1 MSAPKRYGLCC
12 AGNLCKVSQSPW
24 VMFDHRCMSCN
35 QYLHAICGEIN
46 ADDKTSCPACVG
58 RKVTEA
64 MGQGSSSLAS
74 SAKDIEESGASIGT
88 SNNTAGTGAPMGAM
102 GAASLGRG
110 ARGSRQAS
118 KTSNTAGT
126 GHAAVGASSLA
137 KDIEPGDPIG
147 TLNTAGTGAA
157 MGAMSLAKDIEPRA
171 SVGTSNTA
179 GTGAAMGAV
188 SSAKKTT
195 HTNKKMAAPTKTTSQ
210 KKQKKD
216 GGNIRIGVGKSV
228 KIKRQD
234 MFHTLRNKAQQDCI

>member
-12 AGNLCKVSQSPW
+12 AGNLCKVLQSPW

-46 ADDKTSCPACVG
+46 AHDTTSCPACVG

-74 SAKDIEESGASIGT
+74 LVKDIKESGASIGT
-88 SNNTAGTGAPMGAM
+88 SNTAGTGAGVGAM
-102 GAASLGRG
+102 GATSLGRG
-110 ARGSRQAS
+110 TRGSRQAS

-126 GHAAVGASSLA
+126 GLAAVGASLLA
-137 KDIEPGDPIG
+137 KDIEPGASIG

-157 MGAMSLAKDIEPRA
+157 MGATSLAKDIEPRA
-171 SVGTSNTA
+171 SIGTSNTA
-179 GTGAAMGAV
+179 GACVAMGAA

-195 HTNKKMAAPTKTTSQ
+195 NTNKKKAAPPKTMSW
-210 KKQKKD
+210 KKQKKE
-216 GGNIRIGVGKSV
+216 GGNI
-228 KIKRQD
+228 
-234 MFHTLRNKAQQDCI
+234 